1 MQIKGKYS
9 WMKHVDFMLVDLIAL
24 VLAFLISY
32 RMKFGGAFWSSPEW
46 IRYILLVSALNVLI
60 SFFVNPYS
68 GILRRPFYMEIL
80 RAGQMA
86 AYNLAITSV
95 LFYSFKIG
103 DAYSRVLSYTMFGFY
118 FIFSLLMKY
127 TWKKLLVSGKIVVM
141 TTKHIPLF
149 VIGEAERIE
158 KTLKDVSAGDFQ
170 LYDIRGVHLIDG
182 GRAGA
187 QLPDGIP
194 LIGADF
200 EQYILDNNI
209 GDVLVAVSPG
219 SVSRQ
224 VYKRLN
230 ANGVGLHLV
239 VEEAVGFQ
247 PEDQFI
253 QSFGVYKT
261 VSVSAFSFTPRQML
275 YLGVKRVIDILCG
288 LVGIILLIPLS
299 AIVKLAYVLSGD
311 KAKIFYRQDRIG
323 QNGRQIRIWKY
334 RTMVPDA
341 ERILEELLKNPGNR
355 EEWERKQK
363 LDNDPRITK
372 VGRILRRTSLD
383 ELPQFINLLE
393 GSMSLVGPRPL
404 VAGELESHGGLKLY
418 EKVKPGI
425 TGWWGCNGRSNI
437 DYRERLE
444 LEYYYVRNCGF
455 YLDLLCIARTVFAV
469 LKKDGVQ

>member
-32 RMKFGGAFWSSPEW
+32 RMKFGSAFWSSPEW

-103 DAYSRVLSYTMFGFY
+103 DSYSRVLSFTMFGFY
-118 FIFSLLMKY
+118 FVFSLLMKY

-141 TTKHIPLF
+141 TTKRIPLF
-149 VIGEAERIE
+149 VIGEAKRIG
-158 KTLKDVSAGDFQ
+158 KTLKNVSAGDFQ

-182 GRAGA
+182 DRADA

-194 LIGADF
+194 LIGADY
-200 EQYILDNNI
+200 EQYVLDNNI
-209 GDVLVAVSPG
+209 GDVLIAVSPG
-219 SVSRQ
+219 SVNRQ
-224 VYKRLN
+224 VYKRLS
-230 ANGVGLHLV
+230 ANGIGLHMV
-239 VEEAVGFQ
+239 IEEAVGFQ

-275 YLGVKRVIDILCG
+275 YLGVKRMIDILCG
-288 LVGIILLIPLS
+288 VVGIVLLIPLS
-299 AIVKLAYVLSGD
+299 AVVKLAYVRSGD
-311 KAKIFYRQDRIG
+311 RAKIFYRQDRIG
-323 QNGRQIRIWKY
+323 QNGRPIRIWKY

-341 ERILEELLKNPGNR
+341 EKILEELLKDPRNR
-355 EEWERKQK
+355 EEWDRKQK

-372 VGRILRRTSLD
+372 VGRILRKTSLD
-383 ELPQFINLLE
+383 ELPQFLNLLE
-393 GSMSLVGPRPL
+393 GTMSLVGPRPL
-404 VAGELESHGGLKLY
+404 VS
-418 EKVKPGI
+418 I
-425 TGWWGCNGRSNI
+425 TASGSSWNTTTCATAVFTWICCASQ
-437 DYRERLE
+437 ER
-444 LEYYYVRNCGF
+444 YSRC
-455 YLDLLCIARTVFAV
+455 
-469 LKKDGVQ
+469 